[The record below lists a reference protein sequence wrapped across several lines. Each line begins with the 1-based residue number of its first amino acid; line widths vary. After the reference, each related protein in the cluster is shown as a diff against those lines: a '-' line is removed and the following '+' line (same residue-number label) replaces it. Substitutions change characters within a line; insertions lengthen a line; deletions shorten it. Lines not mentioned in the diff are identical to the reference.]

1 MPFQTSVQ
9 TTQAP
14 AVEGDFASANPR
26 HSNLSVE
33 GGFVAGAGGLV
44 LARFAWADA
53 TGKLLSNNGVGLPT
67 GFCHRDLAALITTY
81 LAEAGM
87 TVPAGFGFGG
97 LFNGGDFWAK
107 QYGAGAVTIGM
118 KAYAEYTTGRPIF
131 AAAGSPPAGASVTGA
146 IAGTTL
152 TVSAAGTPGL
162 AVGQPISGSGVTA
175 GTYITALGTG
185 TGGVGTYTVSAS
197 QTVSSTTITST
208 SAVETKWIA
217 MTPGAAGE
225 LIKMSNTSLG

>member
-1 MPFQTSVQ
+1 MPFQTQVL

-26 HSNLSVE
+26 HSTLSVE
-33 GGFVAGAGGLV
+33 GGFVAGTSGLV
-44 LARFAWADA
+44 LGRFAWADA
-53 TGKLLSNNGVGLPT
+53 TGRILSNSGIGLPT
-67 GFCHRDLAALITTY
+67 GFCHREMQALITAY
-81 LAEAGM
+81 LAEFGM

-97 LFNGGDFWAK
+97 LFNSGDFWVK
-107 QYGAGAVTIGM
+107 QTGAGAVTIGM
-118 KAYAEYTTGRPIF
+118 KAYANYATGAVVF
-131 AAAGSPPAGASVTGA
+131 AATGAPPAGASVTGS

-152 TVSAAGTPGL
+152 TVTAVGSGTL

-197 QTVSSTTITST
+197 QTVASTTITST
-208 SAVETKWIA
+208 SGVETKWIA
-217 MTPGAAGE
+217 ATPGAAGE
-225 LIKMSNTSLG
+225 LIKMSSTTLG